1 MTDQYIMQEEYTFRF
16 DAFLRSFGLSKNGK
30 YAFLLGAGCSIS
42 SGLPSAQQC
51 IWDWKKAIYSTRNK
65 VTTPVFDVRQENV
78 QKTIQNWLDSTGEF
92 PRLGADEEYVTYVE
106 RAYPIEADR
115 KEYFAQLSRNAKPS
129 IGYKLLI
136 ELFRF
141 GKIASVWSTNFDGLV
156 ERAANKADVSCV
168 NVNIN
173 TANLIYSQPYS
184 EDLLYVALH
193 GDYKFTK
200 LKNTSTELDSQVEVF
215 EQSLQNHLSS
225 NSLVVIGYSGRDK
238 SLMNTLKKAF
248 SQPGSGKLFWLGY
261 GDNMTDSVKDLI
273 NHCRANNREA
283 YYIKSLGF
291 DETMLSI
298 LEHCFYDDAEKRSRI
313 ETIKNSASSLTNN
326 GTAIQLRIG
335 NIFNSKLK
343 FNLYPLLL
351 PKFYYQID
359 STLLTPQVKENL
371 LEYANKEN
379 LIYSISGSQIY
390 AFSSIS
396 QLAETFS
403 ISSPHAIQQVQL
415 PVNPL
420 SNGVIKNLILKSV
433 IYGLSYRKEHL
444 HKSYGDR
451 CIWNDSKRI
460 SGLGY
465 EALKINVHPNG
476 SNNYVLVSLSP
487 TIFFKREENVTKLKR
502 QDITR
507 KYIDSLKN
515 KDFNT
520 KISEWEIDIFGGKNL
535 IWTIGKNQEY
545 DCSFSLGCNSANG
558 GIYDPEST
566 EPQFALTNR
575 EIWAGKRITEPKL
588 LFADSMG
595 ESVVEDSNPMRGL
608 SCGHPL
614 EKALNPH
621 ISSPIYLGVI
631 CPISYSDKLYN
642 FLSKLNTAC
651 TPKYFDYIQP
661 YPGFEK
667 AYSSQLDIPATND
680 KSRWINCNDNQLD
693 AKILASK
700 ICEFSKKISENYP
713 NFTIIV
719 FIPNRWESLK
729 EKISNEETFNL
740 HNYVKAFGAQS
751 RITTQ
756 FIEEKT
762 LSNVMDCEKRWWL
775 SLALFVKAQRVP
787 WSLAQLDTD
796 SAYAGIGFSINS
808 SKEKGKQLVIGCSH
822 LYNSQGQGL
831 KYRLRQIDNPL
842 WIDRKNPYLSE
853 SEAYKFGLSIL
864 DLFHESMERFP
875 KRVVIHKRT
884 VFQPSEINGLRKA
897 LATGGVKVIDL
908 ISITEETNIKAISQ
922 IANGFG
928 ISTDNYPLK
937 RGTCVQTSN
946 DEIILWTHGAVP
958 SVQAGRSYYAGGRA
972 IPAPLKIRRCYGSTD
987 IETIA
992 FEVLSFTKM
1001 DWNTFNFYSKIPAT
1015 VSTSN
1020 VVAQVGR
1027 LLNHYPNSTFDYRFF
1042 I

>member
-1 MTDQYIMQEEYTFRF
+1 MQEEYTLEY

-51 IWDWKKAIYSTRNK
+51 IWDWKKAIYVTRNK
-65 VTTPVFDVRQENV
+65 VTAPVFDVRQENV

-92 PRLGADEEYVTYVE
+92 PRLDSEDEYVFYVE
-106 RAYPIEADR
+106 KAYPIEADR

-129 IGYKLLI
+129 IGYKLLV

-141 GKIASVWSTNFDGLV
+141 GKIASIWSTNFDGLV
-156 ERAANKADVSCV
+156 EKAANKADVSCV

-173 TANLIYSQPYS
+173 TADLIYSQPYS

-200 LKNTSTELDSQVEVF
+200 LKNTSSELDSQVSVLK
-215 EQSLQNHLSS
+215 QSLQNHLSA
-225 NSLVVIGYSGRDK
+225 NSLIVIGYSGRDK
-238 SLMNTLKKAF
+238 SLMNALKKAF
-248 SQPGSGKLFWLGY
+248 TQPGSGKLFWLGY
-261 GDNMTDSVKDLI
+261 GDNMSDSVQNLI
-273 NHCRANNREA
+273 KHCRANNREA
-283 YYIKSLGF
+283 YYINSVGF

-298 LEHCFYDDAEKRSRI
+298 LEHCFYDDTEKRGRI
-313 ETIKNSASSLTNN
+313 ESIKNDASAASYNS
-326 GTAIQLRIG
+326 TAIQLRIG

-343 FNLYPLLL
+343 LNLYPLIL

-359 STLLTPQVKENL
+359 LTLLPSHVVDNL
-371 LEYANKEN
+371 SELTKKAAF
-379 LIYSISGSQIY
+379 IYSISGSQIY
-390 AFSSIS
+390 AFASIS
-396 QLAETFS
+396 QLVETFC

-415 PVNPL
+415 PASPL
-420 SNGVIKNLILKSV
+420 SNGIIKNLILKSI
-433 IYGLSYRKEHL
+433 IYGLSLGKGHL
-444 HKSYGDR
+444 HISYGER
-451 CIWNDSKRI
+451 CIWNDSKRFL
-460 SGLGY
+460 GTGY

-476 SNNYVLVSLSP
+476 SNSYVLVSLSP
-487 TIFFKREENVTKLKR
+487 TIYFVRGENVPRLKR

-520 KISEWEIDIFGGKNL
+520 KISDWEIDIFGGKKL
-535 IWTIGKNQEY
+535 SWSIGANQEAN
-545 DCSFSLGCNSANG
+545 CCFSLGNNSAYG
-558 GIYDPEST
+558 GIYDPESN
-566 EPQFALTNR
+566 EPQFVLSKR
-575 EIWAGKRITEPKL
+575 EIWAGKKITEPKL
-588 LFADSMG
+588 LFADSTG
-595 ESVVEDSNPMRGL
+595 DSIVADSNPMRGL
-608 SCGHPL
+608 TCGRPL
-614 EKALNPH
+614 EKVLSLHSN
-621 ISSPIYLGVI
+621 SPIYLGVI
-631 CPISYSDKLYN
+631 CPVSYSKRLHE
-642 FLSKLNTAC
+642 FLSKLNLRC
-651 TPKYFDYIQP
+651 TPKYLDYIQP

-667 AYSSQLDIPATND
+667 AYSSILDIPDVED
-680 KSRWINCNDNQLD
+680 KSRWINCNDTQLD
-693 AKILASK
+693 AKALASK
-700 ICEFSKKISENYP
+700 ICEFSQKISENYP
-713 NFTIIV
+713 NFTVVV
-719 FIPNRWESLK
+719 FIPNSWETLK
-729 EKISNEETFNL
+729 EYTSHEETFNL

-762 LSNVMDCEKRWWL
+762 LSNSMDCEKRWWL

-787 WSLAQLDTD
+787 WSLAHLDMN

-884 VFQPSEINGLRKA
+884 IFQPSEINGLRKA
-897 LATGGVKVIDL
+897 LATGGVKEIDL
-908 ISITEETNIKAISQ
+908 ISITEESNIKGISQ
-922 IANGFG
+922 IANAYG
-928 ISTDNYPLK
+928 IATDNYPLK
-937 RGTCVQTSN
+937 RGTCMQISN
-946 DEIILWTHGAVP
+946 DEILLWTHGVVP
-958 SVQAGRSYYAGGRA
+958 SVQAGRLYYAGGRA